1 MQIDPFF
8 AAGLLGMLLILI
20 AFFMVQA
27 HKWSQ
32 DGLTY
37 DMINFVGSALLVIY
51 GVAGK
56 AWPFVIL
63 NGVWAIYSLK
73 DVVKDMIER
82 GKKRVANV

>member
-37 DMINFVGSALLVIY
+37 DMINFLGSALLVIY

-63 NGVWAIYSLK
+63 NGVWAMYSLK
-73 DVVKDMIER
+73 DVILDIVSP
-82 GKKRVANV
+82 KK

>member
-1 MQIDPFF
+1 MNPYFLMGI
-8 AAGLLGMLLILI
+8 GGMILILI

-32 DGLTY
+32 DALIY
-37 DMINFVGSALLVIY
+37 DAVNFLGSTLLVIY

-56 AWPFVIL
+56 AWPFVVL

-73 DVVKDMIER
+73 DLIGDLVVR
-82 GKKRVANV
+82 GKKRIESV